1 MAESSLWTRLL
12 EASIEDML
20 PTAYVDAPKTKFLF
34 LRVISLGP
42 IFLCQETS
50 QKIPMDGCSYAK
62 R

>member
-1 MAESSLWTRLL
+1 
-12 EASIEDML
+12 ML